1 MSIEIGC
8 VKQENRMS
16 PCVVQSHAPKAL
28 VGIIIY
34 IELVDVLLI
43 KNYVQSAEIAALV
56 SADKNGE
63 SFCRHVATNLA
74 ILAA

>member
-1 MSIEIGC
+1 M
-8 VKQENRMS
+8 KQENGMS
-16 PCVVQSHAPKAL
+16 PCVVQSHAQKAL

>member
-1 MSIEIGC
+1 M
-8 VKQENRMS
+8 KQENGMS
-16 PCVVQSHAPKAL
+16 PCVFQAHAPKAL

>member
-1 MSIEIGC
+1 M
-8 VKQENRMS
+8 
-16 PCVVQSHAPKAL
+16 
-28 VGIIIY
+28 
-34 IELVDVLLI
+34 LLI
-43 KNYVQSAEIAALV
+43 KNYVQSDEIAALV